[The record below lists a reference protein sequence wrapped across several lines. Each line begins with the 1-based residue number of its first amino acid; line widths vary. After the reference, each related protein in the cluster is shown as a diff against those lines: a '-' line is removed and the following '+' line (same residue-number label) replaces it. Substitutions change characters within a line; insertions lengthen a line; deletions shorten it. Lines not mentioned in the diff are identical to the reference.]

1 MKKSSQSNIISKK
14 DIVGLVSIIISNWYI
29 IFILPGLAFALS
41 FLYTH
46 RIPDI
51 YAAKCQILLKSNET
65 YDYQQQIYR
74 GLGFGSKY
82 ASYEETASQM
92 RVITSSNL
100 ISGVLERIPLDVSYY
115 IVGRLKVTEVYR
127 HLPFRVISDE
137 RSAMPSGMSFNLK
150 IIDENSFQL
159 TYDYDDKSI
168 SKQFRFGELILE
180 DDLYLKVVRQPNL
193 NEVSIATLS
202 EIDYLFKV
210 FKKHDLI
217 NKYKSNLEVSNLDFT
232 SIVEITLK
240 DQIPERARE
249 ILEVLAELYV
259 AGTMLNQNEINS
271 NTLSYIDKQLS
282 EVVSIINEIESEL
295 ERYKEDKEIL
305 NLSREEET
313 YFNRLTD
320 YENQA
325 RNYSL
330 QLQSIED
337 LISYLL
343 LNEDV
348 ESLLPPSMFVAETDP
363 ELKDRVIELY
373 ELRSQFKKLSVSG
386 TSSNPMI
393 ATLMDRIKSQKKDIL
408 SYLDSQKTAVKDAQ
422 KLLQNE
428 IANYEG
434 KIKNIPKTQRQLLN
448 IERRLQVNEELYSF
462 LLSKRAETVIA
473 KAGLVPETKVIE
485 NARPIGVVYPD
496 KQRMNLMNLLA
507 GLGAAIFI
515 VFVRVFFFR
524 KIQSLGQLQAETSIS
539 ILGSIPKKKD
549 FSKTYRILSGNEKS
563 DVVQAFRGLRTNLQ
577 YFLTDKKSVRV
588 LVTSLMPGEGKTF
601 TSVNLA
607 SVFAIAEKRVV
618 IIDFDLHKP
627 RLAKAME
634 VDNHKGVSSFLAG
647 LHSIDEIIQKSQIPH
662 LHIIASGPVPP
673 NASELIL
680 RTEITE
686 ILDYAEKH
694 YDYIFLDTPP
704 ISLITDGIFLM
715 GLVDVKLFVLNS
727 KSTTSTSVDFI
738 EHLIQENQIENCALI
753 LNEEK
758 LSRMNYY
765 YSRYGYG
772 GYGYGGYGYG
782 YGYGYQKYGDDAE
795 K

>member
-1 MKKSSQSNIISKK
+1 MIKSSQTNIISKK
-14 DIVGLVSIIISNWYI
+14 DLVGLVSIIISNWYI
-29 IFILPGLAFALS
+29 ILIFPLLAFALS
-41 FLYTH
+41 YLYTH
-46 RIPDI
+46 RIPVI

-65 YDYQQQIYR
+65 YDYQQSLYR

-100 ISGVLERIPLDVSYY
+100 IAGVLELIPLKISYY
-115 IVGRLKVTEVYR
+115 IVGRLKVTQVYR

-137 RSAMPSGMSFNLK
+137 RSSMPSGMAFNLK
-150 IIDENSFQL
+150 IIDEFFFQL
-159 TYDYDDKSI
+159 TYDYGGKSV
-168 SKQFRFGELILE
+168 SRKFQFDELILD
-180 DDLYLKVVRQPNL
+180 DDLYLKIVRQPNL
-193 NEVSIATLS
+193 NEVSITTLS

-210 FKKHDLI
+210 FKTHDLI
-217 NKYKSNLEVSNLDFT
+217 NKYKSNLEVKNLDFT

-249 ILEVLAELYV
+249 ILEVLAKLYV
-259 AGTMLNQNEINS
+259 DGTMLNQNEINS
-271 NTLSYIDKQLS
+271 NTLNYIDKQLA

-295 ERYKEDKEIL
+295 ERYKEVKEIL
-305 NLSREEET
+305 NLTREEET

-320 YENQA
+320 YENQE
-325 RNYSL
+325 RKYHL

-363 ELKDRVIELY
+363 ELKARVIELY
-373 ELRSQFKKLSVSG
+373 ELRAQFKSLSVSG
-386 TSSNPMI
+386 TASNPMI
-393 ATLMDRIKSQKKDIL
+393 ETLMNRIKSQKKDIL
-408 SYLDSQKTAVKDAQ
+408 SYLDSQKNAVKEAQ
-422 KLLQNE
+422 KLLQSE
-428 IANYEG
+428 IASYEV

-448 IERRLQVNEELYSF
+448 IERKLQVNEELYSF

-485 NARPIGVVYPD
+485 NARPIGIVYPD
-496 KQRMNLMNLLA
+496 KQRMNLMNLLV
-507 GLGAAIFI
+507 GLGVAVLI
-515 VFVRVFFFR
+515 VFVRVYFFR
-524 KIQSLGQLQAETSIS
+524 KIQSIGQLQAETSIS

-563 DVVQAFRGLRTNLQ
+563 DLVQAFRALRTNLQ

-607 SVFAIAEKRVV
+607 SVFAIAEKRVL

-634 VDNHKGVSSFLAG
+634 VDNSKGVSSYLAG
-647 LHSIDEIIQKSQIPH
+647 LHSIEQIVQKSEIPH
-662 LHIIASGPVPP
+662 LDIIPSGPVPP

-680 RTEITE
+680 RNEISS
-686 ILDYAEKH
+686 ILEYADSN

-704 ISLITDGIFLM
+704 ISLITDGIYLM
-715 GLVDVKLFVLNS
+715 GKVDVKLFVLNS
-727 KSTTSTSVDFI
+727 KSTTSTSIDFI
-738 EHLIQENQIENCALI
+738 EHLIEENQIENCALV

-782 YGYGYQKYGDDAE
+782 YGYGYRTYGDDAE

>member
-1 MKKSSQSNIISKK
+1 MIKGSDSNIISKK
-14 DIVGLVSIIISNWYI
+14 VLVGLVSIIISNWYI
-29 IFILPGLAFALS
+29 LLITPAVAFALS
-41 FLYTH
+41 YLYTH

-65 YDYQQQIYR
+65 YDYQQQLYR

-100 ISGVLERIPLDVSYY
+100 IGGVLELVPLDISYF

-127 HLPFRVISDE
+127 HLPFRVVSDE
-137 RSAMPSGMSFNLK
+137 RSGMPSGMAFNLR
-150 IIDENSFQL
+150 ILDEERFQL
-159 TYDYDDKSI
+159 TYT
-168 SKQFRFGELILE
+168 FRGQSVSRSYQFGELILD
-180 DDLYLKVVRQPNL
+180 DDLYLKVVRQSNL
-193 NEVSIATLS
+193 NEVSLKTLS

-210 FKKHDLI
+210 FKKNDLI
-217 NKYKSNLEVSNLDFT
+217 NKYKSNIEVKNIDFT

-240 DQIPERARE
+240 DQIAERARE

-259 AGTMLNQNEINS
+259 EGTMLNQNEINS

-295 ERYKEDKEIL
+295 ESYKEDKEIL

-325 RNYSL
+325 RKYNL

-337 LISYLL
+337 LISYIL

-363 ELKDRVIELY
+363 ELKARVIELY
-373 ELRSQFKKLSVSG
+373 NLRAQIKKFSVSG
-386 TSSNPMI
+386 TESNPMI
-393 ATLMDRIKSQKKDIL
+393 ENLMEQIKSQKKDIL
-408 SYLDSQKTAVKDAQ
+408 GYLDSQKTAIKDAQ
-422 KLLQNE
+422 KLLSNE
-428 IANYEG
+428 IASYEV
-434 KIKNIPKTQRQLLN
+434 KIKSIPKTQRQLLN

-485 NARPIGVVYPD
+485 NARPIGIVYPD
-496 KQRMNLMNLLA
+496 KQKMNLVNLLL
-507 GLGAAIFI
+507 GLGVAVFI

-524 KIQSLGQLQAETSIS
+524 KIQSLGQLQTETSLS

-563 DVVQAFRGLRTNLQ
+563 DLVQAFRGLRTNLQ
-577 YFLTDKKSVRV
+577 YFLTGKNSVRV

-607 SVFAIAEKRVV
+607 SVFAIAEKRVL

-634 VDNHKGVSSFLAG
+634 VDNSKGVSSYLAG
-647 LHSIDEIIQKSQIPH
+647 IHSIEQIIQKSQIQY
-662 LHIIASGPVPP
+662 LDIIPSGPVPP

-680 RTEITE
+680 RNEISS
-686 ILDYAEKH
+686 ILDYADAH
-694 YDYIFLDTPP
+694 YDYIFFDTPP
-704 ISLITDGIFLM
+704 IALITDGVYLM
-715 GLVDVKLFVLNS
+715 GKVDVKLFVLNS
-727 KSTTSTSVDFI
+727 KSTTTTSIDFI
-738 EHLIQENQIENCALI
+738 EHLIEENQIENCALI

-782 YGYGYQKYGDDAE
+782 YGYGYQTYGEDAE
-795 K
+795 Q

>member
-1 MKKSSQSNIISKK
+1 MIKSSQNNIISKK
-14 DIVGLVSIIISNWYI
+14 DLVGLVSIIISNWYI
-29 IFILPGLAFALS
+29 ILIFPLFAFALS
-41 FLYTH
+41 YLYTH
-46 RIPDI
+46 RIPVI

-65 YDYQQQIYR
+65 YDYQQSLYK

-100 ISGVLERIPLDVSYY
+100 IAGVLELIPLKISYY
-115 IVGRLKVTEVYR
+115 IVGRLKVTQVYR

-137 RSAMPSGMSFNLK
+137 RSSMPSGMAFNLK
-150 IIDENSFQL
+150 IIDENFFRL
-159 TYDYDDKSI
+159 TYDYRGKSV
-168 SKQFRFGELILE
+168 SRKFQFDELIMD
-180 DDLYLKVVRQPNL
+180 DDLYLKIARQPNL
-193 NEVSIATLS
+193 NEVSITTLS

-210 FKKHDLI
+210 FKTQDLI
-217 NKYKSNLEVSNLDFT
+217 NKYKSNIAVENLDFT

-240 DQIPERARE
+240 DQIPDRARE

-259 AGTMLNQNEINS
+259 KQTMLNQNEINS
-271 NTLSYIDKQLS
+271 NTLNYIDKQLV
-282 EVVSIINEIESEL
+282 EVVSIINEIEF
-295 ERYKEDKEIL
+295 ERESYKEDKEIL
-305 NLSREEET
+305 NLSREEEA
-313 YFNRLTD
+313 YFNRLFEF
-320 YENQA
+320 ENQA
-325 RNYSL
+325 RKDQF

-348 ESLLPPSMFVAETDP
+348 ESLLPPSMFVSETDP
-363 ELKDRVIELY
+363 ELKTRVIELY
-373 ELRSQFKKLSVSG
+373 ELRAQFKSLSVSG
-386 TSSNPMI
+386 TEENPMI
-393 ATLMDRIKSQKKDIL
+393 ETLMKRINSQKKDIL
-408 SYLDSQKTAVKDAQ
+408 SYLDSQKNAIKEIQ
-422 KLLQNE
+422 KLGQIE
-428 IANYEG
+428 IASYEA
-434 KIKNIPKTQRQLLN
+434 KIKNIPKKQRQLLN

-496 KQRMNLMNLLA
+496 KQRMNLINLLV
-507 GLGAAIFI
+507 GLGVAVLI
-515 VFVRVFFFR
+515 VLVRVYFFR

-563 DVVQAFRGLRTNLQ
+563 DLVQAFRALRTNLQ
-577 YFLTDKKSVRV
+577 YFLMNKKSVRV

-607 SVFAIAEKRVV
+607 SVFAIAEKRVL

-627 RLAKAME
+627 RLARAME
-634 VDNHKGVSSFLAG
+634 VDNSKGVTSYLAG
-647 LHSIDEIIQKSQIPH
+647 LHSVEQIIQKSEIPH
-662 LHIIASGPVPP
+662 LDIISSGPVPP

-680 RTEITE
+680 RNEISS
-686 ILDYAEKH
+686 ILDYADSN
-694 YDYIFLDTPP
+694 YDYIFIDTPP
-704 ISLITDGIFLM
+704 IALITDGLYLM
-715 GLVDVKLFVLNS
+715 RKADVKLFVMNS
-727 KSTTSTSVDFI
+727 KSTTSTSVDFL
-738 EHLIQENQIENCALI
+738 EHLIEENQIENCALI

-782 YGYGYQKYGDDAE
+782 YGYGYQTYGEDAE